1 MKGKVHLVGDG
12 PGDPEL
18 LTLKALKILQSADVV
33 LHDELVS
40 PEILALIPASASVIG
55 VGKRGGRP
63 SISQPEIN
71 RLLVEY
77 GLLHLNVVRLK
88 GGDPFVF
95 GRGGEELEAI
105 RSAGLEC
112 VIVPGIT
119 AALGV
124 AASIQLPLTHR
135 DAASSLLLI
144 TGHRAHEIGTQLSQ
158 ADLAKT
164 TVVIYMPGQEYSR
177 IHRELISAGV
187 ENKTP
192 CAIISQATTPHEKVH
207 LTQLGQLHN
216 TPELPAPTLL
226 VIGAVVRFAK
236 PAVAADFVSLPLH
249 EALSALEGSL

>member
-1 MKGKVHLVGDG
+1 MKGKVFLVGAG

-18 LTLKALKILQSADVV
+18 LTLKALRTLKSADVV

-40 PEILALIPASASVIG
+40 PEILALIPSSASVIG
-55 VGKRGGRP
+55 VGKRAGRP
-63 SISQPEIN
+63 SISQSEIN

-77 GLLHLNVVRLK
+77 GLLDLNVVRLK
-88 GGDPFVF
+88 GGDPFIF
-95 GRGGEELEAI
+95 GRGGEELEAV

-112 VIVPGIT
+112 EIVPGIT

-144 TGHRAHEIGTQLSQ
+144 TGHRAHEIGMQLSQ

-177 IHRELISAGV
+177 IYKELISAGI
-187 ENKTP
+187 ESKTP

-216 TPELPAPTLL
+216 SPELPAPTLL
-226 VIGAVVRFAK
+226 VIGEVVNFAK
-236 PAVAADFVSLPLH
+236 SAPADFVSLPPR
-249 EALSALEGSL
+249 EAVAALEGSL